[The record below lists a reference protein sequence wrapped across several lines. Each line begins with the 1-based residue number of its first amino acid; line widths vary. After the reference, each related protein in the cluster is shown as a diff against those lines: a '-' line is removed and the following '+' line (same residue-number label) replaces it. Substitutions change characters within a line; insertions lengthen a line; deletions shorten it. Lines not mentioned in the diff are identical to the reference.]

1 MSAAPAETGVRDR
14 NRQQLERVDRELAA
28 AVPMKTGE
36 GGALQI
42 VPSNMDQ
49 AMEFAVM
56 MSKAGDMIRPQFR
69 SNPGACLAI
78 SMFAWRVGMDPFVV
92 SNKAYITVNTK
103 GGGHVT
109 QVAYEAQ
116 LINAIINLRAPLAK
130 RLRATYSGAGQTRRI
145 TIIGYIQGED
155 EPLEYESPE
164 VKDIKVQNSPLWQ
177 ADRDQQLWYYGVRA
191 WARRHFPEITMGAYT
206 REEIEE
212 GLSDPEVV
220 TLSPEQRAE
229 ARAARPQ
236 RGGQGADDVV
246 DAEVEETGTGEPP
259 AAGLDIQFPDGEVR
273 EFTDPADFA
282 EAFSRAM
289 TDLAKAGDRRAF
301 DGFWDT
307 NSGMLAT
314 LRQTPDGTREADEL
328 TAEYQDLEADL
339 TKREAAAR
347 KAAQQPAEEAPAAEK
362 KPAEATTQ
370 STGAAEKTT
379 RQATE
384 PTKSSGK
391 STDGTA
397 PKQDARPQPWI
408 FKPIGGRE
416 KPVTVAGG
424 QEFFDAML
432 KAIKA
437 EGYAPSRVSAFAFK
451 LNEAGMK
458 RLDQVE
464 PELHAGLLQ
473 ACREAGCEI

>member
-1 MSAAPAETGVRDR
+1 MSAAPAEPGVRDR
-14 NRQQLERVDRELAA
+14 NRQQLERVDRDLAA

-69 SNPGACLAI
+69 NNPGACLAI

-103 GGGHVT
+103 GGGNVT

-145 TIIGYIQGED
+145 TIVGYIQGED

-212 GLSDPEVV
+212 GLGDPEVV
-220 TLSPEQRAE
+220 TPTEEQRAA
-229 ARAARPQ
+229 AREARPQ
-236 RGGQGADDVV
+236 RGGNAPAAEDVI
-246 DAEVEETGTGEPP
+246 DAEVEESGDQPP
-259 AAGLDIQFPDGEVR
+259 AALELQMPDGEVR
-273 EFTDPADFA
+273 EFTDPADYGKT
-282 EAFSRAM
+282 FSD
-289 TDLAKAGDRRAF
+289 TIQQLAKAGDRKAF

-307 NSGMLAT
+307 NSGMFAT
-314 LRQTPDGTREADEL
+314 LRQTPDGTREAEEL
-328 TAEYQDLEADL
+328 TAEYRDLEADL
-339 TKREAAAR
+339 TKREAEAR
-347 KAAQQPAEEAPAAEK
+347 KAAQREPSTQKPDPSTGTAETTPPKPTASTRSAPAS
-362 KPAEATTQ
+362 AEAKP
-370 STGAAEKTT
+370 E
-379 RQATE
+379 
-384 PTKSSGK
+384 
-391 STDGTA
+391 
-397 PKQDARPQPWI
+397 PWI
-408 FKPIGGRE
+408 FKPIGGRD
-416 KPVTVAGG
+416 KAVTLAGAS
-424 QEFFDAML
+424 EFAEAML

-437 EGYAPSRVSAFAFK
+437 EGYAPSRVSTFAFK
-451 LNEAGMK
+451 LNEPGMR
-458 RLDQVE
+458 RLDKVE
-464 PELHAGLLQ
+464 PDLHAQVLQ
-473 ACREAGCEI
+473 ACRDAGCEV